1 MSIGSGISVKICRLY
16 LKRESFVPFD
26 AENFQLEAYFRAMR
40 DATIR
45 QLDVNYKVNGIFLT
59 FLKTK

>member
-40 DATIR
+40 YATIR
-45 QLDVNYKVNGIFLT
+45 QLDVN
-59 FLKTK
+59 